1 MEQKALPDPGP
12 ATRAPVPASAP
23 SLSERALAPRRLQLR
38 RVVCPAGVGRA
49 QPGPGSAAAR
59 GRGRPGGRGDAWTLA
74 PGGGHPGGEC
84 WGARRER
91 KGTQEGGSPAGCSAS
106 WSTQAPR
113 FQAGVGR
120 RGGGW
125 ARARAREG
133 VRSPSR
139 GEGIEHELHIPGGSE
154 EPPKSPVR
162 GGRRARF
169 EKARKFSSFPRLPP
183 PPPLPFQAPGKAQ
196 NPEL

>member
-1 MEQKALPDPGP
+1 MQDRIAASAEPKLSPDLLISPEQPPPLPREQQEEEEVEQKALPDPGP

-23 SLSERALAPRRLQLR
+23 SLAERALAPRRLQLR

-106 WSTQAPR
+106 RSTQAPR

-133 VRSPSR
+133 V
-139 GEGIEHELHIPGGSE
+139 
-154 EPPKSPVR
+154 
-162 GGRRARF
+162 
-169 EKARKFSSFPRLPP
+169 
-183 PPPLPFQAPGKAQ
+183 
-196 NPEL
+196 